1 MKITGTKK
9 DLDELMKKDK
19 GLNMPKQKEVDQKQK
34 ENEELRKVFK
44 GEKK

>member
-9 DLDELMKKDK
+9 DLDELMKKDT
-19 GLNMPKQKEVDQKQK
+19 GLPIPTQKEIDKKKK